1 MKINSIVV
9 DGVGKF
15 GIRSEVTGL
24 GTGVNILAAGNEAGK
39 STLFRA
45 VRACLFERHNT
56 KNESVRNLATDG
68 LSLPITVTLGFE
80 HGGQAYTITKSFVK
94 SPAASLMRG
103 GVEIARGR
111 EADEMLWELLGI
123 APGSGRSV
131 DESAFGILW
140 VGQGQSFKAPEPTEA
155 ATTVLNSAIQA
166 EVGSLVGGERA
177 RAVLAA
183 LKDELA
189 QLVTDTGRP
198 KAGRPLAE
206 AMTRLEML
214 QRDLTEG
221 ETRLSVLD
229 GQLVELG
236 SKRSERAR
244 LSDPALL
251 KEMTTELGAAQE
263 NLKAGEGAAVLLAQF
278 ESAEQRSKAI
288 LERVEQQLSDVEDR
302 RARIDSDRQRDK
314 ELREALPPLD
324 AQEQAAREVIRG
336 ARDQSV
342 ELDAQA
348 ERDEE
353 LERSLQHLAGVVARA
368 DARETLVRKRDG
380 LVELGERLVK
390 NAAALVNNRVT
401 AAVLTSLDDVEREVA
416 ILTARLEAAA
426 PEVAIELGTTGA
438 GKVSI
443 GDALLGGSAVQAAI
457 DPLTIRVGDL
467 ATITVTPP
475 KAASAA
481 DQKKRQDAQRR
492 LSKLIEDA
500 GVASASDLRA
510 ARARREA
517 LEAEALGLRAELKML
532 GISDASPALAI
543 EGIKT
548 EIQAIDVMVAEA
560 LAQMKV
566 DRLPSAA
573 DITNRQDGL
582 RLNREEARR
591 QRQALDGTI
600 DAQNTILS
608 NVADARGRLGGTL
621 TEIQN
626 RLEADL
632 AVLPDSDRLSLI
644 AAADKA
650 VKDAQG
656 DYRIKA
662 AALEEQR
669 QRAPSVEELERR
681 QNRVTRLLS
690 ALENQKTRL
699 GTLDREIANLEGQI
713 QNAGGDGLGEK
724 VEELRQA
731 RDLTE
736 REVEKHKGRVET
748 LALLKSTVEA
758 CYTEQ
763 RDRLH
768 APLRRHLK
776 PFLNDVFPAAEIE
789 LGEGFSIAGIK
800 RNGPNAENFERLSA
814 GTQEQIA
821 VLVRLAMGAM
831 ICDRGQ
837 PVPIILDDALVFSDD
852 DRIEQM
858 FDALNRAGLKQQV
871 IVLTCRTRAFALLG
885 GRQLSIATS
894 PG

>member
-1 MKINSIVV
+1 MKITSIVV

-24 GTGVNILAAGNEAGK
+24 GSGVNILAAGNEAGK

-56 KNESVRNLATDG
+56 KNESVRILATDG
-68 LSLPITVTLGFE
+68 LSLPITVALGFE
-80 HGGQAYTITKSFVK
+80 HADQLYTITKSFVK

-103 GVEIARGR
+103 SVEIARGR
-111 EADEMLWELLGI
+111 EADEMLWELLGV

-140 VGQGQSFKAPEPTEA
+140 VGQGQSFKVPEPTEA

-183 LKDELA
+183 LKEDLA

-206 AMTRLEML
+206 AATRLETL
-214 QRDLTEG
+214 QRDLTDG
-221 ETRLSVLD
+221 EMRLSVLD

-244 LSDPALL
+244 LGDPALL
-251 KEMTTELGAAQE
+251 KEMTTDLEAAQE
-263 NLKAGEGAAVLLAQF
+263 SQKAGEGAAALLAQF

-288 LERVEQQLSDVEDR
+288 LERVEHQLSDLVDR
-302 RARIDSDRQRDK
+302 RARIDSDRQRGK
-314 ELREALPPLD
+314 ESRAGLVPVE
-324 AQEQAAREVIRG
+324 AQEQAARDVVRG
-336 ARDQSV
+336 ARDQIA

-353 LERSLQHLAGVVARA
+353 LERSLQQLAGVVARA
-368 DARETLVRKRDG
+368 NAREALVRQRDG

-390 NAAALVNNRVT
+390 SAAALANNRVT
-401 AAVLTSLDDVEREVA
+401 ATVLTSLDDVEREIA

-426 PEVAIELGTTGA
+426 PEVAIELGAAGA
-438 GKVSI
+438 GKISI
-443 GDALLGGSAVQAAI
+443 GDALLAGNVVHAAI
-457 DPLTIRVGDL
+457 NPLTIRVADV

-475 KAASAA
+475 KAASAV

-517 LEAEALGLRAELKML
+517 LEAEALALRAELKML
-532 GISDASPALAI
+532 GISEASPALAI
-543 EGIKT
+543 EGLKT
-548 EIQAIDVMVAEA
+548 EIQAIDAMVAEA

-566 DRLPSAA
+566 DSLPSAE
-573 DITNRQDGL
+573 DIAGRQDGL

-591 QRQALDGTI
+591 QRQALDGAI
-600 DAQNTILS
+600 DAQNTVLS

-632 AVLPDSDRLSLI
+632 AILPDSDRLSLV

-669 QRAPSVEELERR
+669 QKAPSVEELERR
-681 QNRVTRLLS
+681 QNRVTRLLN
-690 ALENQKTRL
+690 ALDNQKTRL

-736 REVEKHKGRVET
+736 REVEKYKGRVET
-748 LALLKSTVEA
+748 LLLLKSTIEA

-789 LGEGFSIAGIK
+789 LGDGFSIAGIR

>member
-1 MKINSIVV
+1 
-9 DGVGKF
+9 
-15 GIRSEVTGL
+15 
-24 GTGVNILAAGNEAGK
+24 
-39 STLFRA
+39 
-45 VRACLFERHNT
+45 
-56 KNESVRNLATDG
+56 
-68 LSLPITVTLGFE
+68 
-80 HGGQAYTITKSFVK
+80 
-94 SPAASLMRG
+94 
-103 GVEIARGR
+103 
-111 EADEMLWELLGI
+111 
-123 APGSGRSV
+123 
-131 DESAFGILW
+131 
-140 VGQGQSFKAPEPTEA
+140 
-155 ATTVLNSAIQA
+155 
-166 EVGSLVGGERA
+166 
-177 RAVLAA
+177 
-183 LKDELA
+183 
-189 QLVTDTGRP
+189 
-198 KAGRPLAE
+198 
-206 AMTRLEML
+206 
-214 QRDLTEG
+214 
-221 ETRLSVLD
+221 
-229 GQLVELG
+229 
-236 SKRSERAR
+236 
-244 LSDPALL
+244 
-251 KEMTTELGAAQE
+251 
-263 NLKAGEGAAVLLAQF
+263 
-278 ESAEQRSKAI
+278 
-288 LERVEQQLSDVEDR
+288 
-302 RARIDSDRQRDK
+302 
-314 ELREALPPLD
+314 
-324 AQEQAAREVIRG
+324 
-336 ARDQSV
+336 
-342 ELDAQA
+342 
-348 ERDEE
+348 
-353 LERSLQHLAGVVARA
+353 
-368 DARETLVRKRDG
+368 
-380 LVELGERLVK
+380 VELGERLVK
-390 NAAALVNNRVT
+390 SAAALANNRVT
-401 AAVLTSLDDVEREVA
+401 ATVLTSLNDVEREIA

-426 PEVAIELGTTGA
+426 PEVAIELGAAGA
-438 GKVSI
+438 GKISI
-443 GDALLGGSAVQAAI
+443 GDVLLAGNAVHAAI
-457 DPLTIRVGDL
+457 DPLTIRVADV

-475 KAASAA
+475 KAASAV

-517 LEAEALGLRAELKML
+517 LEAEAMALRAELKML
-532 GISDASPALAI
+532 GISEASPALEI
-543 EGIKT
+543 EGLKT
-548 EIQAIDVMVAEA
+548 EIQAIDAMVAEA

-566 DRLPSAA
+566 DSLPSAE
-573 DITNRQDGL
+573 DIAGRQDGL

-591 QRQALDGTI
+591 QRQVLDGAI

-632 AVLPDSDRLSLI
+632 AILPDSDRLSLV

-669 QRAPSVEELERR
+669 QKAPSVEELERR
-681 QNRVTRLLS
+681 QNRVTRLLN
-690 ALENQKTRL
+690 ALDNQKTRL

-736 REVEKHKGRVET
+736 REVEKYKGRVET
-748 LALLKSTVEA
+748 LLLLKSTIEA

-789 LGEGFSIAGIK
+789 LGDGFSIAGIR

-831 ICDRGQ
+831 IYDRAQ

-871 IVLTCRTRAFALLG
+871 IVLTCRTLAFALLG